1 MTFRINPRGEGS
13 TIHRLPETFV
23 NKRGEPILI
32 RTLDERICEGLV
44 QMYLNYQPRNSFQGL
59 PPPND
64 KSCIAWVHYMI
75 ATGISLVG
83 LSFQHGVVGHVVVF
97 PIDDLAC
104 ELLIAVAP
112 ESQNSGIG
120 TRLLRCCV
128 QLAYE
133 IGFEKIWLPVQ
144 ANNTRA
150 RHVYKKCG
158 FEYVEG
164 KDSRELEM
172 TLDVKRYHDA
182 VSIRVDQVMNP
193 NVVTVGLDAQC
204 RQAAELLL
212 SRRISS
218 LPVLD
223 GEQRLV
229 GILSDSDLMLPS
241 NLSKQV
247 ADILTRD
254 VLTTA
259 ASDTLAKLVRMF
271 QSPGI
276 GSIPVLDE
284 QRRVVGIV
292 GRKDIL
298 TYYLRC
304 I

>member
-1 MTFRINPRGEGS
+1 MTFRINPKGEGA

-23 NKRGEPILI
+23 NKRGEPVLI

-44 QMYLNYQPRNSFQGL
+44 EMYLNYKPRNSFQGL
-59 PPPND
+59 PPVND
-64 KSCIAWVHYMI
+64 KSCAAWVHYMI
-75 ATGISLVG
+75 ATGINLAG

-97 PIDDLAC
+97 PIDELAC

-112 ESQNSGIG
+112 ASQNTGIG

-128 QLAYE
+128 QMAYE
-133 IGFEKIWLPVQ
+133 LGFEKIWLPVQ
-144 ANNTRA
+144 ADNTRA

-164 KDSRELEM
+164 TDSRELEM
-172 TLDVKRYHDA
+172 SLDVKRYHAA
-182 VSIRVDQVMNP
+182 VSVRVDQVMNP
-193 NVVTVGLDAQC
+193 NVVTVGLETDC
-204 RQAAELLL
+204 RQAAQLLL
-212 SRRISS
+212 TRRISS

-223 GEQRLV
+223 DQRRLV

-241 NLSKQV
+241 NLGKQV

-254 VLTTA
+254 VLTA
-259 ASDTLAKLVRMF
+259 EPGDTLAKLVRMF
-271 QSPGI
+271 QSPGV
-276 GSIPVLDE
+276 GSIPVLDAE
-284 QRRVVGIV
+284 RRVVGIV